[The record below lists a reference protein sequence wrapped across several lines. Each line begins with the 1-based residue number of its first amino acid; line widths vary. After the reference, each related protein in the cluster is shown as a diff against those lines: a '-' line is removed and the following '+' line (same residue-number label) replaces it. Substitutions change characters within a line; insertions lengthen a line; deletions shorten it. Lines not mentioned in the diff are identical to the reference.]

1 MQLCEAHFWQMSI
14 HFSLG
19 LRAFYLAVPL
29 ALLAAGPIVFLV
41 ASVLVFAGLL
51 YIDINGIS

>member
-1 MQLCEAHFWQMSI
+1 MCI

-29 ALLAAGPIVFLV
+29 ALLAAGPVVFI
-41 ASVLVFAGLL
+41 ASSLAIFAGLL
-51 YIDINGIS
+51 YIDANGIS